1 MCYILYQ
8 QHILRIL
15 PVAAAVCTFRLV
27 TRGASRATASRGFSG
42 AGNDDTGGVPVR
54 TARLPPV
61 SLTRTKQNKGTKPEW
76 CLPPPPAQR
85 RPGSPENSRKNLTPK
100 RQVLHNS
107 ECFMPDNINCQ
118 RKLRY
123 SLSHTCTTSRTIKSN
138 LRPHHDAHPVIR
150 KTDTYWHRSP
160 VRRPLPPCQRGPGQD
175 AVTPGATAHGSK
187 GRTPFQCAEFATIQL
202 RAITPIS

>member
-1 MCYILYQ
+1 MSLDFENSDLMKTMSPGALQCNVLCSPEPGTSKMSFVW
-8 QHILRIL
+8 LC
-15 PVAAAVCTFRLV
+15 VCCSLCTWY
-27 TRGASRATASRGFSG
+27 GE
-42 AGNDDTGGVPVR
+42 GVGPVR
-54 TARLPPV
+54 SDRCCPDAVLL
-61 SLTRTKQNKGTKPEW
+61 SS
-76 CLPPPPAQR
+76 LPPPPAQR

-118 RKLRY
+118 RKLRS

>member
-61 SLTRTKQNKGTKPEW
+61 SLTRTEQNKGTKPEW

-123 SLSHTCTTSRTIKSN
+123 LLSHTCTTSRTIKS
-138 LRPHHDAHPVIR
+138 
-150 KTDTYWHRSP
+150 KTQ
-160 VRRPLPPCQRGPGQD
+160 V
-175 AVTPGATAHGSK
+175 
-187 GRTPFQCAEFATIQL
+187 
-202 RAITPIS
+202 